1 MKKIQE
7 IEKNILSACPYCGEE
22 YMFNRVSEE
31 KYYDEN
37 GKLAMMIAK
46 YYCDG
51 CRTSSTII
59 HDFEKE
65 HSYED

>member
-1 MKKIQE
+1 MKKIRE
-7 IEKNILSACPYCGEE
+7 VEKNILSACPYCGEE
-22 YMFNRVSEE
+22 YMFNRISEE

-46 YYCDG
+46 YYCDS